1 MFSITSL
8 MSKASSFL
16 NSAYSISNKVDRFL
30 RKAPPVLLSNIQLE
44 LVSEVSINYTNDVPV
59 IPIDDG
65 SQISDNISNSPLTIS
80 FKVQIVG
87 SNHKEIFE
95 KILEMRKKR
104 ELVDLYLIKL
114 YKNVAITN
122 IDHAIHSLHY
132 TEFTISFVQIQIA
145 HISMIPAPSKKAK
158 PVVSKKVKI
167 KNNVSNSVGGNKSWE
182 GELASESIKLPGG

>member
-1 MFSITSL
+1 MFSITNL
-8 MSKASSFL
+8 MSKANSFL
-16 NSAYSISNKVDRFL
+16 NTAYSISSRVDRFL

-44 LVSEVSINYTNDVPV
+44 LVSEISINYSNDVPV
-59 IPIDDG
+59 IPVDDG
-65 SQISDNISNSPLTIS
+65 SQISDNISNSPLTLS

-87 SNHKEIFE
+87 VNHKEIFE
-95 KILEMRKKR
+95 KILEMRKRR

-114 YKNVAITN
+114 YKNVAITS
-122 IDHAIHSLHY
+122 IEHAIHSLHY

-158 PVVSKKVKI
+158 PAVSKKVKI
-167 KNNVSNSVGGNKSWE
+167 KNNSNSTGKKSWE